1 MGALDL
7 PCYRGRQAYVIS
19 PRGTR
24 RRWSYPDGARYR
36 SLVSRHCN
44 PSVCWTCGSCPDRLS
59 TSRAAD
65 YCSAD
70 HYATSAMAPRRGTS
84 RGLWPRLAAVLLWRA
99 ARRRPPDPMS
109 LVPSEPVVAGMYIPR
124 SSGATCSRS
133 HCSQDLQQFCHGVQ
147 PGEGRLIRCLS
158 SHQSQLSPSCI
169 SRLAAARPAPGVA
182 PPSESTQSSGLPSA
196 NPPAAHAVTETALR
210 ASCGPDVKRLCD
222 GIFRNNSGVIKCL
235 SAHRMELSVTC
246 DLFFKEMPV
255 ERAAQKS
262 APKTTTAKSPAAIP
276 AVNGAAD
283 IGAPPAANGPATTP
297 AAPNGAADTGAPP
310 AANGPASTNGAADT
324 GVPPGAHD
332 RAATPATADS
342 AADTGAASA
351 GNGPA
356 ATPAAANGATDLGPP
371 ALTAQPT
378 KNAPP
383 AASSPPA
390 RGALAFPL

>member
-1 MGALDL
+1 MAHGIA
-7 PCYRGRQAYVIS
+7 
-19 PRGTR
+19 
-24 RRWSYPDGARYR
+24 RWS
-36 SLVSRHCN
+36 LVTVTVLFVGPAALAQTDHPR
-44 PSVCWTCGSCPDRLS
+44 PGGPPIAQPTTTQPVPWR
-59 TSRAAD
+59 RAA
-65 YCSAD
+65 
-70 HYATSAMAPRRGTS
+70 
-84 RGLWPRLAAVLLWRA
+84 GLRV
-99 ARRRPPDPMS
+99 DC
-109 LVPSEPVVAGMYIPR
+109 G
-124 SSGATCSRS
+124 
-133 HCSQDLQQFCHGVQ
+133 QDLQQFCYGVRPGDGRLIRCLSSHQSQLSPACVSRVAAARPALGVDCGQDLQQFCYGVQ

-283 IGAPPAANGPATTP
+283 IGAPPAANGPATT
-297 AAPNGAADTGAPP
+297 NGAADTGAPP
-310 AANGPASTNGAADT
+310 RAN
-324 GVPPGAHD
+324 D
-332 RAATPATADS
+332 RAATPATASS

-356 ATPAAANGATDLGPP
+356 ATPAAANGATDPGPP

-378 KNAPP
+378 KSAPP

>member
-1 MGALDL
+1 MAHYIARWTQITVTLLIIGPAALAQTDYPL
-7 PCYRGRQAYVIS
+7 PGQPPIAQPTTTQPVTWR
-19 PRGTR
+19 
-24 RRWSYPDGARYR
+24 
-36 SLVSRHCN
+36 
-44 PSVCWTCGSCPDRLS
+44 
-59 TSRAAD
+59 RAA
-65 YCSAD
+65 
-70 HYATSAMAPRRGTS
+70 
-84 RGLWPRLAAVLLWRA
+84 GLSV
-99 ARRRPPDPMS
+99 DC
-109 LVPSEPVVAGMYIPR
+109 G
-124 SSGATCSRS
+124 
-133 HCSQDLQQFCHGVQ
+133 QDLQQFCYGVQPGEGRLIRCLSSHQSRLSPACVSRVAAARPARGVDCSQDVQQFCYGVQ

-196 NPPAAHAVTETALR
+196 NPPAAHTVTETALR

-262 APKTTTAKSPAAIP
+262 APKTTTAKSPAAAIP

-283 IGAPPAANGPATTP
+283 IGAPPAANGPAT
-297 AAPNGAADTGAPP
+297 
-310 AANGPASTNGAADT
+310 TNGAADT

-332 RAATPATADS
+332 RAATPATANS
-342 AADTGAASA
+342 AADTGSASA
-351 GNGPA
+351 GNVPA
-356 ATPAAANGATDLGPP
+356 AMPAAANGATDLGPP

-390 RGALAFPL
+390 RGALAFP